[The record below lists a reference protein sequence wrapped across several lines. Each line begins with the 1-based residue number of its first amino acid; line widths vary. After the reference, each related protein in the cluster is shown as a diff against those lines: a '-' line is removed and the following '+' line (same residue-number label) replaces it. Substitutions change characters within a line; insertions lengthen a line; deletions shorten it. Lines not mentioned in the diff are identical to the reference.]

1 MQTREPVLELDED
14 RGIEFVVAAGAVLV
28 DDGEPLV
35 AQDLE
40 MLRDRRLGD
49 RELPAD
55 RRDDLAGRLWTA
67 REQFENA
74 AANRICEDLE
84 PVHGPTI

>member
-1 MQTREPVLELDED
+1 MQTREPVLEFDED
-14 RGIEFVVAAGAVLV
+14 LGIEFVVAAGAVLV
-28 DDGEPLV
+28 DGGEPLV

-55 RRDDLAGRLWTA
+55 RRDDFTGHLRTA

-84 PVHGPTI
+84 PVHEPTI